1 MQALR
6 TSIARRLVAPQTRAM
21 ATRSGAREEMLL
33 EKDPALSKY
42 HSVKDTVS
50 AIKRFGDVL
59 VITVAA
65 GIVYEISWKVQER
78 NAARAEEA
86 KNTAI
91 AGQSAE

>member
-1 MQALR
+1 MSKMAFIGVQ
-6 TSIARRLVAPQTRAM
+6 TSDIKFYVRGIMVAF
-21 ATRSGAREEMLL
+21 SF
-33 EKDPALSKY
+33 S
-42 HSVKDTVS
+42 SVP
-50 AIKRFGDVL
+50 
-59 VITVAA
+59 